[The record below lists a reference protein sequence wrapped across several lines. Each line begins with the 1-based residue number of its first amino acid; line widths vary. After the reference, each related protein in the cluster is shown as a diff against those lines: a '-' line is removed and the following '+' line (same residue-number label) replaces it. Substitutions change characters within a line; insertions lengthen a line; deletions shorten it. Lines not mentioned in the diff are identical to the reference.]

1 MSSSSSSKLKSDV
14 DQLDDLVKDLLN
26 EVNRPISNNINNN
39 DNNNNNNTHRYSYQ
53 RQLNNDVSNS
63 KLSSSAILND
73 GKRSE
78 VEISSTTVP
87 RSKTTREE
95 RIRIKRGTPTT
106 EIPST
111 AATTKSQIAPS
122 SIDEQLIDSL
132 LESVQNTLKKRA
144 QKTQSTI
151 TADIPIQN
159 RRTYSSSAA
168 YTDSIHRMDPNRG
181 RFPIKLYR
189 TDSSTSTLSSKRP
202 YSRQDYRDGY
212 TSASTAAIPNCFRA
226 TSEPPPDG
234 PIELRRMDLVRSPSR
249 TYVDSHGPNEYC
261 YYPRSTLSSSGVR
274 MRGPEYS
281 GYETDTGLMT
291 SRVYP
296 PRYYRVPQPPP
307 PPQLAPVYPYYRY
320 HECPRTMPHPDGYD
334 TDSGLVSSGR
344 LHMTRTL
351 PPRMAVIPET
361 IIINNRMASAANLNR
376 GVPANYRNSSCF
388 NQVNRSH
395 NLTGYETDSGMNTRQ
410 YHTGYRHVP
419 VDIQYGNNEWS
430 GNQSTSRATS
440 QQRNFVDSNQS
451 YRQAQEQFR
460 GASIPVFSQHS
471 EQQQQQRTTTITP
484 SGSSSSIV
492 KTTKNDI
499 PIKPTLFPGSVG
511 LSNPLSDSKSQ
522 QQLHHHHHQQQQ
534 QQTSEIEIKRKISN
548 DNVTKRAPRPHGAI
562 IESTVLQAV
571 IDPGVTDTKIIS
583 TTVETINNANVDNQ
597 AGKLPS
603 TLPTF
608 PVNNQSYNANI
619 QTRIGNNSLR
629 NQDESSR
636 RSSVS
641 SMTVAGILSEK
652 TIQGFHFIDS
662 DVHRN
667 GAYQAHNVSQFWY
680 KEKLSRE
687 DAINLLK
694 TKKPGTFLIRDS
706 QGFPGSYGLAVKVE
720 TLPPGIHPKPGADP
734 NTELVRHYL
743 IERISTGH
751 VRLKGCPNEPD
762 FVNLSALVYQH
773 TIAALA
779 LPTKLVLPTVDI
791 VADFHPTV
799 NHQQETRKVS
809 IKDLLEK
816 GAACNVV
823 YLNNVDVESLSGQMA
838 VAKALNSTFEN
849 AERLQATIVNFKV
862 SNTGI
867 TLTDIKKKL
876 FSRRHFPKE
885 YVTYCGVDY
894 ETERFWTYRY
904 NDIDMLTRAKCF
916 GFVSKKINGTKSSQ
930 QENECHIFAEIDLTQ
945 PATAIVNFVSK
956 VMIGSIPV

>member
-1 MSSSSSSKLKSDV
+1 MSSSPSSKLKSDV

-26 EVNRPISNNINNN
+26 EVNRPISNNTN
-39 DNNNNNNTHRYSYQ
+39 NNNNNNTQRYSYQ
-53 RQLNNDVSNS
+53 RQLNNDLPNS
-63 KLSSSAILND
+63 KLSSSSIFND

-106 EIPST
+106 EIPSP
-111 AATTKSQIAPS
+111 AATTTTTTKSQIAPS

-144 QKTQSTI
+144 QKSHSTT

-159 RRTYSSSAA
+159 RRTYSSSTA
-168 YTDSIHRMDPNRG
+168 YPDSIHRMDPNRS

-212 TSASTAAIPNCFRA
+212 TSASTTVIPNCFRA
-226 TSEPPPDG
+226 TSEPPPEG

-261 YYPRSTLSSSGVR
+261 YYPRSTLASSGVR
-274 MRGPEYS
+274 IRGPEYS

-296 PRYYRVPQPPP
+296 PRYYRVPQPTPPPPP
-307 PPQLAPVYPYYRY
+307 PPQLAPMYPFYRY
-320 HECPRTMPHPDGYD
+320 HECPRSMPHPDGYD

-361 IIINNRMASAANLNR
+361 IIINNRMTSAANLNR
-376 GVPANYRNSSCF
+376 GVPTNYRNSSCF
-388 NQVNRSH
+388 NQVNRSQ

-410 YHTGYRHVP
+410 YHTGYRRVP

-430 GNQSTSRATS
+430 GNQSTIRAAS

-460 GASIPVFSQHS
+460 STSIPVFSQHS
-471 EQQQQQRTTTITP
+471 EQQQQQQQRTTTITP

-522 QQLHHHHHQQQQ
+522 QLHHHHHHPHHQQQ

-562 IESTVLQAV
+562 IESTVLQAA
-571 IDPGVTDTKIIS
+571 IDPGVTDTKIIP
-583 TTVETINNANVDNQ
+583 TTVETINNVNVDNQ

-608 PVNNQSYNANI
+608 PVNNQSHNANI
-619 QTRIGNNSLR
+619 QTRAGNNSLR
-629 NQDESSR
+629 NQDDSSR

-641 SMTVAGILSEK
+641 SMT
-652 TIQGFHFIDS
+652 DS

-694 TKKPGTFLIRDS
+694 TKPPGTFLIRDS

-720 TLPPGIHPKPGADP
+720 TLPPGINPKPGADP
-734 NTELVRHYL
+734 NVELVRHYL

-762 FVNLSALVYQH
+762 FANLSALVYQH
-773 TIAALA
+773 TISALA
-779 LPTKLVLPTVDI
+779 LPTKLVLPTADI
-791 VADFHPTV
+791 AADFHPTV
-799 NHQQETRKVS
+799 NHQQETKKVS

-894 ETERFWTYRY
+894 EAERFWTYRY
-904 NDIDMLTRAKCF
+904 NDIDMLARAKCF
-916 GFVSKKINGTKSSQ
+916 GFVSKKINGAKSSQ
-930 QENECHIFAEIDLTQ
+930 QENECHIFAEVDLTQ